1 MTHLPDIFMISP
13 PSGAGDPPDESARVS
28 RKCRLLRLLLI
39 FFGGTLYAAAL
50 PPLNWNLLAFLTLV
64 PLLLFAV
71 NATWRAAAFAGWIWG
86 LGWALFAFRFLREI
100 HPAVPWLLAPVI
112 SLWPAVWAAALPWL
126 WRNSLFPA
134 LAEDGGFDAREKF
147 LHTSAAFFRLLL
159 FAVGSA
165 ALFTLLEWTRS
176 RLFTWNDLGVTM
188 WRNTAMLQIAA
199 FTGGYG
205 VNFLVALANTGIFA
219 ACRTRFRGP
228 GLRVMLAVL
237 LLLTLAMLGGLL
249 RIVQYEPLRPNWF
262 PALVQGDISQRRN
275 ASLAE
280 AQEALDIYLALSSR
294 APQLAPKP
302 ELIVWPESAVPVP
315 FRSTHPVSAQFRFG
329 VARLIARTGLPMLI
343 GSIDFADTLPGGG
356 PPGVTNSAL
365 FFSADGKLRHKYD
378 KIHRVPFGEYI
389 PFRSLVPL
397 KVENLLTAG
406 RCISGSFAA
415 HAAYRVT
422 GDCVTTGEAAGRA
435 AARAV
440 RENRSV
446 RDLALNSR

>member
-1 MTHLPDIFMISP
+1 MISP

-71 NATWRAAAFAGWIWG
+71 NATWRTAAFAGWIWG

-280 AQEALDIYLALSSR
+280 AQEAPRHLPR
-294 APQLAPKP
+294 PQ
-302 ELIVWPESAVPVP
+302 
-315 FRSTHPVSAQFRFG
+315 Q
-329 VARLIARTGLPMLI
+329 
-343 GSIDFADTLPGGG
+343 PG
-356 PPGVTNSAL
+356 
-365 FFSADGKLRHKYD
+365 
-378 KIHRVPFGEYI
+378 
-389 PFRSLVPL
+389 
-397 KVENLLTAG
+397 
-406 RCISGSFAA
+406 
-415 HAAYRVT
+415 
-422 GDCVTTGEAAGRA
+422 A
-435 AARAV
+435 AACTETGADRLAGERGAGALPLDPSGECTIPV
-440 RENRSV
+440 RR
-446 RDLALNSR
+446 RPADRPDRTADADRFDRLRGYAPRRRPPPA